1 MSDNKKIVASF
12 PLAIASDGSV
22 SLAAFDGGSAF
33 MERLA
38 AMAKECNL
46 PANAEIRV
54 TVEAVRSRGRYAKW
68 STITEAEAGQMA

>member
-22 SLAAFDGGSAF
+22 SLAAFDGGTVF
-33 MERLA
+33 MDRLA
-38 AMAKECNL
+38 ELVKEHNL

-68 STITEAEAGQMA
+68 STITEAEAGQIA